1 MHVLIIRC
9 RQNTRICEYGIG
21 LVVEMAVWLFQYSS
35 DGRLPHRAHT
45 HSHTH
50 ASDIIQI
57 FKTMMYGGWEHSTV
71 VRCGLMAFKCF
82 SEIQTISENYP
93 KTTPHKWIHAIAM
106 YAISSPSLWLQ
117 QAVFLLHS
125 IETGWH
131 KPSFC
136 VTRALFAISSHLN
149 HWQQL
154 DLWYVFISTI
164 LLRWAAKA
172 REKEGMREKMKDKK

>member
-1 MHVLIIRC
+1 MSPKYANMWIWHRVGGR
-9 RQNTRICEYGIG
+9 NGS
-21 LVVEMAVWLFQYSS
+21 LVVS
-35 DGRLPHRAHT
+35 
-45 HSHTH
+45 
-50 ASDIIQI
+50 I
-57 FKTMMYGGWEHSTV
+57 FKRWKATAPGVLTLTHIRAVLFKYLKPWCMANEYEHSTV

-82 SEIQTISENYP
+82 SEIQTTSENYP

-106 YAISSPSLWLQ
+106 YAIFSPSLWLQ
-117 QAVFLLHS
+117 QAVFLLHT

>member
-1 MHVLIIRC
+1 MEGYR
-9 RQNTRICEYGIG
+9 T
-21 LVVEMAVWLFQYSS
+21 
-35 DGRLPHRAHT
+35 GRTHT
-45 HSHTH
+45 HIHMRV
-50 ASDIIQI
+50 IL
-57 FKTMMYGGWEHSTV
+57 FKYLKPWCMADEYERCTV

-82 SEIQTISENYP
+82 SEIQTTSENYP

-106 YAISSPSLWLQ
+106 YDISSPSLWLQ

-154 DLWYVFISTI
+154 DLWYIHGMCLFQQFCCAG
-164 LLRWAAKA
+164 R
-172 REKEGMREKMKDKK
+172 REWERGRERGKKWKTRNKKREAF